1 MDKTERFTVRL
12 PPELVVALE
21 QRAAETNVDKSKIV
35 REALAQ
41 YFTASVGGTTTELKT
56 HLRFLHVL
64 LQEDVVDC
72 AMVDCIR
79 REVNVLCKMISDS
92 EFSDS

>member
-1 MDKTERFTVRL
+1 MNKTRSITVRL

-35 REALAQ
+35 REALTQ

-56 HLRFLHVL
+56 HIRFLRVL
-64 LQEDVVDC
+64 LQEDVDDC
-72 AMVDCIR
+72 AMMDCVR
-79 REVNVLCKMISDS
+79 REVNVLCHMINDSESSDS
-92 EFSDS
+92 